1 MAATRLIALHINKGK
16 TVAATL
22 KQRLDYS
29 QNPEKTE
36 GKQYVSAYECDPE
49 TAWQEFDLSQKDYA
63 RIVGREGQVK
73 VIAYQIRQSFK
84 PGEVTPE
91 EANRIGYETAM
102 RFTKGRHAFTV
113 STHTD
118 RAHIHNHIIFNSVT
132 LDSGHRWR
140 NFYFSGLALQHLS
153 DLICLEHHLSVIIPR
168 KPGERG
174 PSSLYLSNASKRSR
188 IREDISLILKE
199 NPADMEELLQELHK
213 KGYEIK
219 RGKYVSVWLPNSRNF
234 IRFRSLGP
242 GFTEEDI
249 EKILRGDMQIPP
261 LRQAKY
267 QRRTAS
273 VPAISSAAQ
282 PLQIDLLID
291 IRKKLAEGKGKGYE
305 YWATAYNNKQQAKIL
320 LFLQDNNIRSV
331 EELSEKTKEVV
342 YHYDSLALSVKMK
355 EGRLKEIAAIKK
367 SLIDYSKTKEVYA
380 GYRKSGYSRK
390 YFEAHREEIEK
401 HKSAKKAFDQF
412 PKGRIPKIRDLN
424 AEYAEI
430 LEDVKQERREL
441 KAARDDMKLYVN
453 AQKDVRM
460 ILGDENEKPK
470 HEKSI

>member
-199 NPADMEELLQELHK
+199 NPADMEDLLQELHK

-219 RGKYVSVWLPNSRNF
+219 HGKYISVRLPNSRNF

-273 VPAISSAAQ
+273 VPDISSAAQ
-282 PLQIDLLID
+282 PMQIDLLID

-305 YWATAYNNKQQAKIL
+305 YWATAY
-320 LFLQDNNIRSV
+320 
-331 EELSEKTKEVV
+331 
-342 YHYDSLALSVKMK
+342 SL
-355 EGRLKEIAAIKK
+355 
-367 SLIDYSKTKEVYA
+367 
-380 GYRKSGYSRK
+380 
-390 YFEAHREEIEK
+390 
-401 HKSAKKAFDQF
+401 
-412 PKGRIPKIRDLN
+412 
-424 AEYAEI
+424 
-430 LEDVKQERREL
+430 
-441 KAARDDMKLYVN
+441 
-453 AQKDVRM
+453 
-460 ILGDENEKPK
+460 
-470 HEKSI
+470 

>member
-91 EANRIGYETAM
+91 EANQIGYETAM

-140 NFYFSGLALQHLS
+140 NFYFSGLALQPLS

-199 NPADMEELLQELHK
+199 NPADMEDLLQELHK

-219 RGKYVSVWLPNSRNF
+219 RGKYISVRLPNSRNF

-249 EKILRGDMQIPP
+249 EKILRGDMQVPP
-261 LRQAKY
+261 LRQAEY

-273 VPAISSAAQ
+273 GSCPGPRLWASRSPPARCFPPGRTAAQ
-282 PLQIDLLID
+282 C
-291 IRKKLAEGKGKGYE
+291 RRRGSA
-305 YWATAYNNKQQAKIL
+305 
-320 LFLQDNNIRSV
+320 
-331 EELSEKTKEVV
+331 
-342 YHYDSLALSVKMK
+342 
-355 EGRLKEIAAIKK
+355 RL
-367 SLIDYSKTKEVYA
+367 
-380 GYRKSGYSRK
+380 
-390 YFEAHREEIEK
+390 H
-401 HKSAKKAFDQF
+401 
-412 PKGRIPKIRDLN
+412 
-424 AEYAEI
+424 
-430 LEDVKQERREL
+430 
-441 KAARDDMKLYVN
+441 
-453 AQKDVRM
+453 
-460 ILGDENEKPK
+460 
-470 HEKSI
+470 